1 VDDVSAL
8 LAATPE
14 TTALSSGRLAFE
26 HPLWLLLPIA
36 AVLLALVARRSLA
49 DFPRRQLWLQT
60 LLRTLVLTGVAAA
73 LAGPTL
79 RRPARAVSAVAL
91 VDVSDSVS
99 DDALAFANDAVA
111 GLSRAAAA
119 RGDPPPRV
127 VRFAAR
133 AEEVAGG
140 APITRLPA
148 PAGEATDLAMAAG
161 LGAGLVDATAIPRLL
176 VISDGVPT
184 RGDLAATAERLRDR
198 GTPLYAVALPSDP
211 RGDVAVVGLTAPD
224 DVRARTPF
232 RVDVRLLA
240 DRATRARVRLDG
252 AGDAHVAI
260 DEPEQ
265 TLALAPGATTAT
277 FTVRITEPGTATL
290 HVHAT
295 ESGTLKGFPNPPAMM
310 HGEQSSPAPHAAEGG
325 DRHPENDEGV
335 LAIATERDPRI
346 LCLEGTPAASG
357 SFARALAAEH
367 IAADVRPARGLPR
380 DADFARYDL
389 VVLADVPRAMLP
401 DPTLAALEGFV
412 RQGGGLLVAGGTQ
425 SFGPGGYMQTR
436 LESMLPVR
444 LDQTDRREDATL
456 ALALVIDRS
465 GSMAGAKMELTKEA
479 ARATAEALPDA
490 DQIAV
495 IVFDTSAQ
503 AIVRLQRAA
512 NRQRILGDIARISAS
527 GGTEIYAGL
536 REAVDELLP
545 ARARK
550 KHVIVL
556 SDGVSQRNEEALEM
570 AEAAAAARITIS
582 TVGVGEGADQTVL
595 KAMATRGGGRFYHT
609 RDPASI
615 PRIFSR
621 ETSELGDRSIVE
633 RPTGVRVAKRVA
645 ALAGVP
651 LESAP
656 ALGGYVV
663 TRPRAQTEQILS
675 TADGAPLFARWQL
688 GLGQVAAWTSDLGAR
703 WAAAWSRWPPYEKL
717 WSQVARA
724 TMRRRAATHFPLRAV
739 RAGDLVRLTVDAV
752 GADDRFMVGLDG
764 TVQVTAVS
772 PGRAAAPPRTL
783 PMAETAPGRYEASFR
798 PDADTGALLFAAT
811 LSARSIPAAAASGRM
826 TLPFAP
832 ELRPHP
838 PAGAGGP
845 AAAGADVREGP
856 ALLAATATRTGGRL
870 IGDVRDVYEAGQDR
884 RETRQPL
891 RAPILLLTALLFVA
905 DVFFRRVQ
913 LPRDD

>member
-8 LAATPE
+8 FGNGT
-14 TTALSSGRLAFE
+14 LAFE
-26 HPLWLLLPIA
+26 HPLA
-36 AVLLALVARRSLA
+36 LLALPVVPLVWLMARRSLA
-49 DFPRRQLWLQT
+49 DFSVSQLRAQA
-60 LLRTLVLTGVAAA
+60 LLRALVLAGVAVA

-79 RRPARAVSAVAL
+79 RRPARAVSAVVL

-99 DDALAFANDAVA
+99 DGALGFASTAVA
-111 GLSRAAAA
+111 GLARAAAE

-133 AEEVAGG
+133 AEEVAAFDPK
-140 APITRLPA
+140 APAIARLPP
-148 PAGEATDLAMAAG
+148 PAGAATDLALAAG
-161 LGAGLVDATAIPRLL
+161 FGAGLVDATAIPRLL
-176 VISDGVPT
+176 LISDGVPT
-184 RGDLAATAERLRDR
+184 RGDLVATAERLRDR
-198 GTPLYAVALPSDP
+198 GAPLYALALPSDE
-211 RGDVAVVGLTAPD
+211 RGDVAVAGLGAPD

-232 RVDVRLLA
+232 RVDVHLLA
-240 DRATRARVRLDG
+240 DRATEARVRLDG
-252 AGDAHVAI
+252 GGDPHVAI

-265 TLALAPGATTAT
+265 TITLAPGATTAT

-290 HVHAT
+290 HVR
-295 ESGTLKGFPNPPAMM
+295 
-310 HGEQSSPAPHAAEGG
+310 AAASGG

-335 LAIATERDPRI
+335 LAIATEHDPRVLI
-346 LCLEGTPAASG
+346 VEGNAGASG

-367 IAADVRPARGLPR
+367 VAADVRAARGLTR
-380 DADFARYDL
+380 DFDFGRYDL
-389 VVLADVPRAMLP
+389 VALADVPRALLP
-401 DPTLAALEGFV
+401 DPTLAALDSFV

-425 SFGPGGYMQTR
+425 SFGPGGYMSTR

-444 LDQTDRREDATL
+444 LDIPERREEATL
-456 ALALVIDRS
+456 ALALVIDKS
-465 GSMAGAKMELTKEA
+465 GSMAGPKMDLTKEA
-479 ARATAEALPDA
+479 ARATAEALPPA

-495 IVFDTSAQ
+495 VVFDSAAQ
-503 AIVRLQRAA
+503 PVVRLQRAA

-527 GGTEIYAGL
+527 GGTNILSGL

-550 KHVIVL
+550 KHIILL
-556 SDGVSQRNEEALEM
+556 SDGQSPYEEIPDLID
-570 AEAAAAARITIS
+570 AATAARITVS
-582 TVGVGEGADQTVL
+582 AVGVGDGADQTLL
-595 KAMATRGGGRFYHT
+595 KMIATRGGGRFYHT

-633 RPTGVRVAKRVA
+633 RPTPVHVAKRVA

-651 LESAP
+651 VESAP

-663 TRPRAQTEQILS
+663 TRPRPQAELILA
-675 TADGAPLFARWQL
+675 TGDGAPLFARWQL

-703 WAAAWSRWPPYEKL
+703 WAAAWSRWPAYEKL
-717 WSQVARA
+717 WAQVARA
-724 TMRRRAATHFPLRAV
+724 TMRRRAASHFPIRSTRV
-739 RAGDLVRLTVDAV
+739 GDLVRLTVDAV

-764 TVQVTAVS
+764 SVRVTAVS
-772 PGRAAAPPRTL
+772 PGRPAAPPRAL
-783 PMAETAPGRYEASFR
+783 PLAETAPGRYEASFH
-798 PDADTGALLFAAT
+798 PDVDTGALLFEAT
-811 LSARSIPAAAASGRM
+811 LSAGKVPAAAAAGRM

-838 PAGAGGP
+838 PAATGDGAAVP
-845 AAAGADVREGP
+845 NEGP

-870 IGDVRDVYEAGQDR
+870 IGDPRELYEAARDG

-891 RAPILLLTALLFVA
+891 KTPVLLATALLFVV
-905 DVFFRRVQ
+905 DVFLRRVR
-913 LPRDD
+913 LPRN

>member
-1 VDDVSAL
+1 MGQLSPAVDDVSAP
-8 LAATPE
+8 AVTAFAT
-14 TTALSSGRLAFE
+14 SNGQLAFG
-26 HPLWLLLPIA
+26 HPLWLLALLA
-36 AVLLALVARRSLA
+36 APFLALVMRRSLA
-49 DFPRRQLWLQT
+49 DFSRRQLRLQT
-60 LLRTLVLTGVAAA
+60 LLRALVLAGVAIA

-99 DDALAFANDAVA
+99 DDALRFANDAVA
-111 GLSRAAAA
+111 TLARTAAR

-133 AEEVAGG
+133 AEEVVDG
-140 APITRLPA
+140 AAAQRLTA
-148 PAGEATDLAMAAG
+148 PAGSATDLALAAG
-161 LGAGLVDATAIPRLL
+161 FGAGLVDATAIPRLL
-176 VISDGVPT
+176 MISDGVPT
-184 RGDLAATAERLRDR
+184 RGDLGATAERLRDR
-198 GTPLYAVALPSDP
+198 GTPLYALALPSDQ
-211 RGDVAVVGLTAPD
+211 RGDVAVDGLTAPD
-224 DVRARTPF
+224 DIRARTPF

-240 DRATRARVRLDG
+240 DRATEARVRIDG
-252 AGDAHVAI
+252 GGDAHVAI

-265 TLALAPGATTAT
+265 TLALAPGATTAS

-290 HVHAT
+290 HVKTTAT
-295 ESGTLKGFPNPPAMM
+295 
-310 HGEQSSPAPHAAEGG
+310 GG

-335 LAIATERDPRI
+335 LAIETEHDPRI
-346 LCLEGTPAASG
+346 LVLEGTPGASG
-357 SFARALAAEH
+357 SFGRALAAEH
-367 IAADVRPARGLPR
+367 IAADVRAARGLPR
-380 DADFARYDL
+380 DADFAHYDL

-401 DPTLAALEGFV
+401 DATLAALDGFV
-412 RQGGGLLVAGGTQ
+412 RQGGGLLVGGGTQ
-425 SFGPGGYMQTR
+425 SFGPGGYLGTR

-444 LDQTDRREDATL
+444 LDQPDRREEATL

-465 GSMAGAKMELTKEA
+465 GSMAGPRMELTKEA
-479 ARATAEALPDA
+479 ARATAEALPNS

-495 IVFDTSAQ
+495 IVFDTA
-503 AIVRLQRAA
+503 ATPIVRLQRAA

-527 GGTEIYAGL
+527 GGTNILSGL

-545 ARARK
+545 AHARK
-550 KHVIVL
+550 KHIILL
-556 SDGVSQRNEEALEM
+556 SDGQSPYEEIPDLVD
-570 AEAAAAARITIS
+570 AATAARITIS
-582 TVGVGEGADQTVL
+582 AVGVGDGADQTLL
-595 KAMATRGGGRFYHT
+595 KNVATRGGGRFYHT

-651 LESAP
+651 MESAP

-663 TRPRAQTEQILS
+663 TRPRAQMELVLA

-717 WSQVARA
+717 WAQVARA
-724 TMRRRAATHFPLRAV
+724 TMRRRAATHFPIRAA

-764 TVQVTAVS
+764 SMQVIAVS
-772 PGRAAAPPRTL
+772 AGRAPAPPRAL
-783 PMAETAPGRYEASFR
+783 PMAETAPGRYEANFH
-798 PDADTGALLFAAT
+798 PDVETGALLFSAT
-811 LSARSIPAAAASGRM
+811 LSAGTVPAAAASGRM

-838 PAGAGGP
+838 PAAAAAGGAGGP
-845 AAAGADVREGP
+845 ADGAPGGEGP
-856 ALLAATATRTGGRL
+856 SLLAATAARTGGRL
-870 IGDVRDVYEAGQDR
+870 IGDVRELYETGEDH
-884 RETRQPL
+884 RETHQPL
-891 RAPILLLTALLFVA
+891 RTPILLATALLFVI

>member
-1 VDDVSAL
+1 VDDVNAL
-8 LAATPE
+8 LGSAVVPTDSQLE
-14 TTALSSGRLAFE
+14 LA
-26 HPLWLLLPIA
+26 HPLWLLALA
-36 AVLLALVARRSLA
+36 AAALLVLVVRRSLA
-49 DFPRRQLWLQT
+49 DFPARQLRLQT
-60 LLRTLVLTGVAAA
+60 LLRALVLAGVAAA

-99 DDALAFANDAVA
+99 DDALAFANRTVDAL
-111 GLSRAAAA
+111 GQAAAV
-119 RGDPPPRV
+119 RGDPQPRI
-127 VRFAAR
+127 VRFAAH
-133 AEEVAGG
+133 AEEIADG
-140 APITRLPA
+140 APVARLPS
-148 PAGEATDLAMAAG
+148 PAGAASDLALAVG
-161 LGAGLVDATAIPRLL
+161 FGAGLVDATAIPRLL
-176 VISDGVPT
+176 LLSDGVPT

-198 GTPLYAVALPSDP
+198 GTPLYALALPSDQ

-240 DRATRARVRLDG
+240 DRAAETRVRLDG
-252 AGDAHVAI
+252 GGDPHVAI

-265 TLALAPGATTAT
+265 KLALAPGATTVT

-290 HVHAT
+290 HVRAT
-295 ESGTLKGFPNPPAMM
+295 
-310 HGEQSSPAPHAAEGG
+310 AAGG

-335 LAIATERDPRI
+335 LAIATAHDPRI
-346 LCLEGTPAASG
+346 LCLEGTSGASG

-367 IAADVRPARGLPR
+367 IAADVHAARGLPR
-380 DADFARYDL
+380 DADFGRYDL

-401 DPTLAALEGFV
+401 DATLAALESFV

-425 SFGPGGYMQTR
+425 SFGPGGYMATR
-436 LESMLPVR
+436 LEPMLPVR
-444 LDQTDRREDATL
+444 LDLPERREEATL

-465 GSMAGAKMELTKEA
+465 GSMAGPKMELTKEA
-479 ARATAEALPDA
+479 ARATAEALPND

-495 IVFDTSAQ
+495 IVFDSA
-503 AIVRLQRAA
+503 ATPVVRLQRAA
-512 NRQRILGDIARISAS
+512 NRQRILGDIARIGAS
-527 GGTEIYAGL
+527 GGTSIMAGL

-545 ARARK
+545 AHARK
-550 KHVIVL
+550 KHIILL
-556 SDGVSQRNEEALEM
+556 SDGVSTPDEIPDLVD
-570 AEAAAAARITIS
+570 AAAAARITIS
-582 TVGVGEGADQTVL
+582 SVAVGEGADLGLL
-595 KAMATRGGGRFYHT
+595 KMIATRGGGRFYHT

-663 TRPRAQTEQILS
+663 TRPRPQTELVLATS
-675 TADGAPLFARWQL
+675 DGTPLYARWQL

-724 TMRRRAATHFPLRAV
+724 TMRRRAAAHFPIRST
-739 RAGDLVRLTVDAV
+739 RAGDLVRLSVDAV
-752 GADDRFMVGLDG
+752 GADDRFLVGLDG
-764 TVQVTAVS
+764 SVQVTAVS
-772 PGRAAAPPRTL
+772 PGRPPAPPRTL
-783 PMAETAPGRYEASFR
+783 PMAETAPGRYEASFH
-798 PDADTGALLFAAT
+798 PDVETGALLFAAT
-811 LSARSIPAAAASGRM
+811 LSAGTVPAAAASGRM

-838 PAGAGGP
+838 PAGPGEAGKPDDAGG
-845 AAAGADVREGP
+845 REGP
-856 ALLAATATRTGGRL
+856 ALLAATAARTGGRL
-870 IGDVRDVYEAGQDR
+870 ITDVRELYEAGAEH

-891 RAPILLLTALLFVA
+891 RTPILLVTALLFVV
-905 DVFFRRVQ
+905 DVFLRRVR
-913 LPRDD
+913 LRSD